1 MTYVPGGP
9 DVQRTLIAGAIA
21 IFGLAAGPV
30 YAMEIAPLPDLG
42 SNVTLVAGGCGAGFH
57 RGPNGGCRRNGG
69 EVVVAPGYHY
79 PGYHYHGGR
88 QCWWRHG
95 VRVCN

>member
-1 MTYVPGGP
+1 MA
-9 DVQRTLIAGAIA
+9 LL
-21 IFGLAAGPV
+21 GLAVVPAS
-30 YAMEIAPLPDLG
+30 AMDIPAMPDTG

-69 EVVVAPGYHY
+69 GAVVVAPA
-79 PGYHYHGGR
+79 YHYHGGR
-88 QCWWRHG
+88 RCWWRHG